1 MNIAVQIPQRRLYL
15 NNWAIL
21 TAEND
26 VRWHFGD
33 IDETKML
40 QTVDFVNAL
49 SKLGAEIWGEGIGMI
64 RLRYP
69 RPHPSQADD
78 IMIVN
83 LQDKYNIVISDPLVT
98 TRLIKKIEIED
109 DPIPHLDDMRSILAG
124 TASVI
129 YAHFYSQEEIIDRS
143 VVDSLFQESVK
154 AVTFNENVSV
164 GNGECSFSAMSIE
177 ELLFF
182 HALLKELFERYIST
196 TLPGEPWGIIHSNS
210 GAHIYMDY
218 NSPVD
223 AALIS
228 AFSSVV
234 VTYCRLLFQA
244 YPARLVFGSH
254 SISGMDFITTD
265 QNSFV
270 INNPRKLL
278 SFQKVVRKW
287 RKVPKSIITDLAPA
301 MQDYFAELTLIE
313 QKQKFKSLEL
323 HQVINRL
330 THMGIRRARGYKM
343 S

>member
-1 MNIAVQIPQRRLYL
+1 MNQTVQSPQRRLYL

-21 TAEND
+21 TAENE

-40 QTVDFVNAL
+40 QTLDFVNAL

-98 TRLIKKIEIED
+98 TRLIKKIKIET
-109 DPIPHLDDMRSILAG
+109 DPIPHFDDMRSILAG
-124 TASVI
+124 TASVV
-129 YAHFYSQEEIIDRS
+129 YAHFYSQEEIIDHE

-154 AVTFNENVSV
+154 AVTFKENVSV
-164 GNGECSFSAMSIE
+164 GDGQCSFSAMSVE

-196 TLPGEPWGIIHSNS
+196 TLPGDPWGIIHSNS
-210 GAHIYMDY
+210 GAQIFLDY
-218 NSPVD
+218 NPPVD

-234 VTYCRLLFQA
+234 VTYCRILLQA

-265 QNSFV
+265 HNSFV

-278 SFQKVVRKW
+278 RLQKVVRKW
-287 RKVPKSIITDLAPA
+287 NKIPKNVINDLAPA

-313 QKQKFKSLEL
+313 QRERMKSLEL

-330 THMGIRRARGYKM
+330 THMGIRRARGYKL
-343 S
+343 